1 MKLRQFLD
9 KLSIENNGKPLIENT
24 ENTQRLNEA
33 PVAVI
38 DDWKG
43 FETKDLRIGKKGMQ
57 LDWQLEDTIKDKYG
71 HTIQI
76 YSCDNKYILGAWGHE
91 EDERKKEVFAVIVQL
106 QIIPRKDLKQM
117 RYKNPIQMSKV
128 ETSKG
133 FKDKGYGKLLYTW
146 FLHNKY
152 TLISDMIQ
160 FNGARSLYDAL
171 SREKYI
177 AADIIDDQER
187 KVLKTDVRV
196 DSGKEDWDFDTEI
209 WSYDF
214 NKSHIRIALY
224 KK

>member
-1 MKLRQFLD
+1 MGQFRKHLEE
-9 KLSIENNGKPLIENT
+9 LSIKNNSIPLI
-24 ENTQRLNEA
+24 RMLNES

-57 LDWQLEDTIKDKYG
+57 LDWNLEDTIKDKYG

-91 EDERKKEVFAVIVQL
+91 DDERKKEVFVVIVQL
-106 QIIPRKDLKQM
+106 KITKRPDLTKM
-117 RYKNPIQMSKV
+117 GYSNPIQMSKV

-133 FKDKGYGKLLYTW
+133 FKDKGYGKLLYAW
-146 FLHNKY
+146 FIHNDY

-160 FNGARSLYDAL
+160 FSGARKLYDSL
-171 SREKYI
+171 SREKSVI
-177 AADIIDDQER
+177 ADVIDDQER
-187 KVLKTDVRV
+187 KILKHDTRI
-196 DSGKEDWDFDTEI
+196 DSGKEDWDFDTDI
-209 WSYDF
+209 WDYSFD
-214 NKSHIRIALY
+214 KSHIRIAVY